1 MELRNKVALV
11 TGGAHRVGRG
21 LALALADAGAHVAFT
36 YHTSAAAARD
46 TLGQI
51 SRSGVKAV
59 SIECDQQQ
67 IDRIDDLFRIL
78 RSEFDHLDL
87 VVNSAA
93 IMERRPVLDI
103 TPDHWERVFNTN
115 LRGPFFIAQ
124 QAARWMTET
133 QTAGC
138 IVNIA
143 DTSALRPWP
152 SYVAHTASKSALVA
166 MTRALAVALAPLIR
180 VNAILPGAILK
191 PPDWDDDLWQ
201 RQNAQIPLKRSG
213 TPADVAEAVLFCARS
228 EFMTGEALVIDGGRS
243 LK

>member
-21 LALALADAGAHVAFT
+21 IALTLANAGAHVAFT
-36 YHTSAAAARD
+36 YHTAAAEARA
-46 TLGQI
+46 TLAQI
-51 SRSGVKAV
+51 NRSGVKAV

-67 IDRIDDLFRIL
+67 PDQIDALFKSL
-78 RSEFDHLDL
+78 RREFDQLDL

-93 IMERRPVLDI
+93 IMERRPVLEI

-124 QAARWMTET
+124 HAARWMTET
-133 QTAGC
+133 QTRGC

-152 SYVAHTASKSALVA
+152 SYAAHTASKAALVA
-166 MTRALAVALAPLIR
+166 LTRALALALAPAIR
-180 VNAILPGAILK
+180 VNALLPGAILK
-191 PPDWDDDLWQ
+191 PPDWDDERWE
-201 RQNAQIPLKRSG
+201 RMNAQIPLQHAG
-213 TPADVAEAVLFCARS
+213 TPGDVGDAVLFCARS
-228 EFMTGEALVIDGGRS
+228 DFMTGEAIVIDGGRS

>member
-11 TGGAHRVGRG
+11 TGGAQRVGRSI
-21 LALALADAGAHVAFT
+21 ALALAGAGAHVAIT
-36 YHTSAAAARD
+36 YRTSAAAARD
-46 TLGQI
+46 TIGQL

-67 IDRIDDLFRIL
+67 LERIDDLFKIL
-78 RSEFDHLDL
+78 RLEFDRLDI
-87 VVNSAA
+87 VVNSAS
-93 IMERRPVLDI
+93 IMERRPALEV

-124 QAARWMTET
+124 HAARWMTET

-152 SYVAHTASKSALVA
+152 SYAAHSASKSALVA

-180 VNAILPGAILK
+180 VNAILPGSILK
-191 PPDWDDDLWQ
+191 PPDWEADRWARL
-201 RQNAQIPLKRSG
+201 NARIPLQRSG
-213 TPADVAEAVLFCARS
+213 APEDVAEAVLFCARS

-243 LK
+243 LT